1 MPPPTTHDASL
12 RHERDGD
19 RGESETLLMHHGTMP
34 GKDLTDGERQFLIEH
49 GGMTAAELT
58 PEALAETNAFVE
70 RAIAAGAAEARATT
84 LTVSEVAQ
92 LLNQSDAA
100 ILRAVATGDI
110 YSVPGELP
118 SDEPLLPR
126 WQFHE
131 GRVIPHLREVMA
143 ALPADF
149 HPLSVQDFMT
159 IGDEDYLD
167 GWPPAVWLLADHDPG
182 AVVQYADDQSWT

>member
-1 MPPPTTHDASL
+1 
-12 RHERDGD
+12 
-19 RGESETLLMHHGTMP
+19 MP
-34 GKDLTDGERQFLIEH
+34 GKDLTDGERQFLIEF

-58 PEALAETNAFVE
+58 PEAMAETNAFVE

-84 LTVSEVAQ
+84 LTLSEVAR
-92 LLNQSDAA
+92 LLGQTGEA
-100 ILRAVATGDI
+100 ILRAVAAGDI

-118 SDEPLLPR
+118 SDEPLIPR
-126 WQFHE
+126 WQLHE
-131 GRVIPHLREVMA
+131 GRVIPHLHEVIA

-167 GWPPAVWLLADHDPG
+167 GWAPAMWLLAGRDPG